1 MINNF
6 RILTYIRAF
15 TGYSMSIG
23 LGRSSTGGDPVQDNV
38 LWVQTREGD
47 LPLCCECP
55 DLDEMLVWACPKEE
69 VKQSKRPTNQP
80 VKLLDAAPKL
90 ESGLGGKWIRI

>member
-47 LPLCCECP
+47 FTTALWGSCNG
-55 DLDEMLVWACPKEE
+55 EMEI
-69 VKQSKRPTNQP
+69 
-80 VKLLDAAPKL
+80 
-90 ESGLGGKWIRI
+90 GMFHF

>member
-47 LPLCCECP
+47 FTTVL
-55 DLDEMLVWACPKEE
+55 
-69 VKQSKRPTNQP
+69 
-80 VKLLDAAPKL
+80 
-90 ESGLGGKWIRI
+90 